1 MPKMPPATAGTNWRR
16 PTQSLMAW
24 LVGGTPRSSWSA
36 GRTISGSIKSTYES
50 NAKPMA
56 AMMAITHWMGVK
68 RVEEASDCTVGMAIG
83 VPHKDCPPGKYLARV
98 ARLGRDVD
106 VRSETVTIRNAETMV
121 MGTTGRTPNTV
132 VPDAARLTT
141 SMPPHER

>member
-1 MPKMPPATAGTNWRR
+1 M
-16 PTQSLMAW
+16 S
-24 LVGGTPRSSWSA
+24 
-36 GRTISGSIKSTYES
+36 
-50 NAKPMA
+50 
-56 AMMAITHWMGVK
+56 VK

-141 SMPPHER
+141 SMPPHERSDIAAPGGGAGTAAWISATASTAAAVQTVVARAPHFVLPFQKTAAASRGASAE